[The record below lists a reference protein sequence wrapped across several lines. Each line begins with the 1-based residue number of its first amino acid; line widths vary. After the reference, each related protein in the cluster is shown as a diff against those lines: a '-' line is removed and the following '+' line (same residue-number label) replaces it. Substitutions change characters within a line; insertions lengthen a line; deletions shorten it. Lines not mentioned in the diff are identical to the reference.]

1 MARRGTG
8 TAERPSDAIT
18 RSVSRAA
25 LGHERSCAAAFAR
38 PVSASDASDSP
49 PLPSDALNKSSLDAE
64 STTPDALLDSSL
76 DAESTTPDAL
86 LDSSLDVESTTPGCV
101 AFTALGETR
110 FAAGAVRARC
120 TTEGGPVH
128 KRLCTRSAAPLAKTH
143 AQV

>member
-76 DAESTTPDAL
+76 D
-86 LDSSLDVESTTPGCV
+86 VESTTPGCV